1 MPTIAIIGA
10 GPGLGLALAKK
21 FGQNGYNAALIA
33 RNPDTLDTLVNDLSS
48 HGINVAR
55 FVADTSDQ
63 AALTAALT
71 AARTHFG
78 SIDVLE
84 FSPHSGGPGSMTS
97 PTDVTAENLRPV
109 LETLLLG
116 AVTAVQTVLPGM
128 VDAGHETILFTA
140 GSGSINPVPF
150 FGTLNTAQAATRN
163 WALNLHNQL
172 AGSGVYVA
180 HIAIGVSIGDAAP
193 AEGYPFKT
201 PDEIAAAFWD
211 LHQERSTAELVIS

>member
-84 FSPHSGGPGSMTS
+84 FSPT
-97 PTDVTAENLRPV
+97 
-109 LETLLLG
+109 
-116 AVTAVQTVLPGM
+116 
-128 VDAGHETILFTA
+128 
-140 GSGSINPVPF
+140 
-150 FGTLNTAQAATRN
+150 
-163 WALNLHNQL
+163 
-172 AGSGVYVA
+172 
-180 HIAIGVSIGDAAP
+180 P
-193 AEGYPFKT
+193 AD
-201 PDEIAAAFWD
+201 PD
-211 LHQERSTAELVIS
+211 R